1 MAGFV
6 VDGDGQ
12 HKIEGMQKALP
23 APKSEPLAIQTN
35 GLIEIEHTEEHRAT
49 D

>member
-23 APKSEPLAIQTN
+23 APKSEPLAIQDAEN
-35 GLIEIEHTEEHRAT
+35 PMDQLRAT